1 MVRIWI
7 QQEGQQDMT
16 GHFRWGMGKKCL
28 GAADASSIWEARSLH
43 SGWRGEFIQIDM
55 TGSQR
60 RLGNTQQS
68 LEEKTE
74 EFELYSSSK
83 LKSSPF

>member
-1 MVRIWI
+1 
-7 QQEGQQDMT
+7 MT
-16 GHFRWGMGKKCL
+16 GHSRWGMGKKCG
-28 GAADASSIWEARSLH
+28 GAAGMGFLLSGEARSLH

-55 TGSQR
+55 SGSQR

-68 LEEKTE
+68 LEEETE

-83 LKSSPF
+83 LNHPILIKSLLAPACS